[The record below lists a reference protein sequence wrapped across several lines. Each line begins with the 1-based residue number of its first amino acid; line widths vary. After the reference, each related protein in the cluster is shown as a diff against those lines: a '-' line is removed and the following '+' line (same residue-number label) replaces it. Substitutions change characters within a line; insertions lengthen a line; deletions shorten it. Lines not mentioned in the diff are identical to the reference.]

1 MNKLLLVGRLTKD
14 PVSKGTEEKPVCYF
28 TLAANRDFTN
38 ASGER
43 EADFIDLK
51 AFKGLAKNCS
61 KYLTKGSLVSVEAA
75 VRTSI
80 REIDGKKRTTVDF
93 IADKVKFLDIKKSNS
108 NNDEDNQQ
116 MDQDEPFPGSEEV
129 GSGDA
134 WPFG

>member
-1 MNKLLLVGRLTKD
+1 MNKLLLVGRLTKQ
-14 PVSKGTEEKPVCYF
+14 PVTKGTEEKPVCYF
-28 TLAANRDFTN
+28 TLAVNRDFTN
-38 ASGER
+38 TSGER
-43 EADFIDLK
+43 DADFIDLK

-93 IADKVKFLDIKKSNS
+93 VADKVKFLDIKKSNS
-108 NNDEDNQQ
+108 NDEGANQQ
-116 MDQDEPFPGSEEV
+116 MEQDDPFPGGTEIPSDE
-129 GSGDA
+129 A